1 MGMIPKHERLLRIVN
16 LGQGVFGDRLKG
28 LLHIDC
34 LLGGGLEVGD
44 LVLGVAPLL
53 CTLG

>member
-1 MGMIPKHERLLRIVN
+1 MIVN
-16 LGQGVFGDRLKG
+16 LGQGVLSNRLKG

-34 LLGGGLEVGD
+34 LLCRGLKVGD

-53 CTLG
+53 CALC